1 VKNISQLQAAL
12 GGIEEVFNPAPAE
25 GGADAET
32 LNALGLRGPFAVRSR
47 GRALNAVDFET
58 LAREASA
65 AVAVARTVPCRDG
78 ADGTAPGW
86 VTLVIVP
93 ESRAPRPF
101 PSFGLRERVRKYIQA
116 RASANLV
123 EAERIRVV
131 GPTYLPIDLEALVAV
146 VNTAD
151 AGTVE
156 ALARAALEDF
166 FDPLRGGPERR
177 GWELGRDVF
186 LSDVAVVLERTQ
198 GIDYVKELTL
208 LRNGVSQGDRV
219 QVADEYIVVAGE
231 IRLKLVEEHDATG
244 VT

>member
-1 VKNISQLQAAL
+1 
-12 GGIEEVFNPAPAE
+12 
-25 GGADAET
+25 
-32 LNALGLRGPFAVRSR
+32 
-47 GRALNAVDFET
+47 
-58 LAREASA
+58 
-65 AVAVARTVPCRDG
+65 
-78 ADGTAPGW
+78 